1 MFELKQSEIDDKVCE
16 LLHEAIADDDIL
28 IDALI
33 HCLPQVRSLYC
44 SHYLDVRDEVSDLE
58 SAIDKHIIHYHK
70 LEAKARDAL
79 IAERGKIVQT
89 DVDDYIFV
97 LYDTRD

>member
-33 HCLPQVRSLYC
+33 HCLPQIRGLYF
-44 SHYLDVRDEVSDLE
+44 SPYLDVQDKAYDLE
-58 SAIDKHIIHYHK
+58 SAIDRHIINYHE

-79 IAERGKIVQT
+79 IVERGTVKRV

-97 LYDTRD
+97 LYDTRY